1 MATWNDLRQYI
12 HSQYQV
18 FDEAPDVIRLIFNL
32 GNGRTQN
39 VLVSGKQA
47 GAFEYFVIWT
57 PICHESQISARDAL
71 VRNATMSIGA
81 LGLVPDGT
89 VILRYSAPLKD
100 LDVDEFNVPL
110 QGLTMA
116 GDMLEQEFSGADRF

>member
-12 HSQYQV
+12 YSQYQV
-18 FDEAPDVIRLIFNL
+18 TQEAPGVIRLMFSL

-57 PICHESQISARDAL
+57 PICHESQISAREAML
-71 VRNATMSIGA
+71 RNATMSIGA
-81 LGLVPDGT
+81 LGLTPDGT
-89 VILRYSAPLKD
+89 VILRWSAPLKD
-100 LDVDEFNVPL
+100 LDPDEFKVPL
-110 QGLTMA
+110 QGLVMA
-116 GDMLEQEFSGADRF
+116 GDMLEQEFTGADRF

>member
-57 PICHESQISARDAL
+57 PICDESQISARDAL

>member
-12 HSQYQV
+12 YSHYQV
-18 FDEAPDVIRLIFNL
+18 TQEAPGVIRLIFNL

-47 GAFEYFVIWT
+47 GSFDYFVIWT
-57 PICHESQISARDAL
+57 PICHEGQISARDAM

-81 LGLVPDGT
+81 LGLVDGT
-89 VILRYSAPLKD
+89 VILRWSAPLKD
-100 LDVDEFNVPL
+100 LDPDEFDVPL
-110 QGLTMA
+110 QGLAIA
-116 GDMLEQEFSGADRF
+116 GVMLEKEFTGADRF

>member
-1 MATWNDLRQYI
+1 MA
-12 HSQYQV
+12 
-18 FDEAPDVIRLIFNL
+18 DEAPGVIRLMFNL

-57 PICHESQISARDAL
+57 PICRESQISAREAM

-89 VILRYSAPLKD
+89 VILRWSARPWPPDGRVFPCYTVSQVLA
-100 LDVDEFNVPL
+100 PCRPW
-110 QGLTMA
+110 QRPPRPA
-116 GDMLEQEFSGADRF
+116 G

>member
-12 HSQYQV
+12 YSQYQV
-18 FDEAPDVIRLIFNL
+18 TQEAPGVIRLNFSL

-39 VLVSGKQA
+39 VLVSGKQT

-57 PICHESQISARDAL
+57 PICHESQISARDAM

-81 LGLVPDGT
+81 LGLMPDGT
-89 VILRYSAPLKD
+89 VILRWSAPLKD
-100 LDVDEFNVPL
+100 LDPDEFNVPL
-110 QGLTMA
+110 QGLVMA
-116 GDMLEQEFSGADRF
+116 GAMLEQEFTGADRF

>member
-1 MATWNDLRQYI
+1 MAAWNDLRQYI
-12 HSQYQV
+12 YSRYRVSQ
-18 FDEAPDVIRLIFNL
+18 EAPGVIRLMFNL

-57 PICHESQISARDAL
+57 PVCHESQISAREAML
-71 VRNATMSIGA
+71 RNATMSIGA
-81 LGLVPDGT
+81 LGLVDGT
-89 VILRYSAPLKD
+89 VILRWSAPLKD
-100 LDVDEFNVPL
+100 LDPDEFDVPL
-110 QGLTMA
+110 QGLAIA

>member
-12 HSQYQV
+12 YSQYQV
-18 FDEAPDVIRLIFNL
+18 TQEAPGVIRLMFSL

-57 PICHESQISARDAL
+57 PICHESQISARDAM

-81 LGLVPDGT
+81 LGLMPDGT
-89 VILRYSAPLKD
+89 VILRWSAPLKD
-100 LDVDEFNVPL
+100 LDPDEFDVPL
-110 QGLTMA
+110 KGLVMA
-116 GDMLEQEFSGADRF
+116 GDMLEQEFTGADRF

>member
-12 HSQYQV
+12 YSQYQV
-18 FDEAPDVIRLIFNL
+18 TQEAPGVIRLMFSL

-57 PICHESQISARDAL
+57 PICHESQISARDAM

-81 LGLVPDGT
+81 LGIIPDGT
-89 VILRYSAPLKD
+89 VILRWSAPLKD
-100 LDVDEFNVPL
+100 LDADEFNVPL
-110 QGLTMA
+110 KGLAIA
-116 GDMLEQEFSGADRF
+116 GDMLEQEFSGADRY